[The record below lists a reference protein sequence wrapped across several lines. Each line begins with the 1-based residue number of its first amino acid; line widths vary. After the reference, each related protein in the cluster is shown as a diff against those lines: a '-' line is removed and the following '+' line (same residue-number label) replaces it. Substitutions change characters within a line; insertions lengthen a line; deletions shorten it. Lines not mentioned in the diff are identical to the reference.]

1 MSSSM
6 KAAIHLGLNY
16 AENLET
22 YKNTNFEQ
30 IQNLFNVTETL
41 ILETSEDILNVKTIE
56 STSPC
61 WTRSTLS
68 HDQVI

>member
-16 AENLET
+16 AEDLET
-22 YKNTNFEQ
+22 YKNMNFEQ
-30 IQNLFNVTETL
+30 IQNLFNITET
-41 ILETSEDILNVKTIE
+41 ILEQSEDVLNVKTIE

-61 WTRSTLS
+61 
-68 HDQVI
+68 